1 MVESQTRNLKHSE
14 TLIFNE
20 AIEHILKKDLIEI
33 DLPDDLDSLESFII
47 GMKIKTLL
55 GVTDDKEIKTKR
67 KRHRKRNPFLS

>member
-1 MVESQTRNLKHSE
+1 MVESQRRDLKHSE

-20 AIEHILKKDLIEI
+20 VIRHILKKDLIEI

-47 GMKIKTLL
+47 RMKIKTLL
-55 GVTDDKEIKTKR
+55 GVTNDKEIKTKR